1 MSRRRRYAGARVGT
15 QAGGRTATNADDD
28 SAHSSAVAIPL
39 GSDGRATYRAAE
51 VARLLGVGRD
61 TVYQAAER
69 GEIPGAL
76 RIGRRL
82 VFARAPLHAW
92 LRNPA
97 PSEE

>member
-1 MSRRRRYAGARVGT
+1 MSARRPPLASKPGT
-15 QAGGRTATNADDD
+15 KLGPGREQ
-28 SAHSSAVAIPL
+28 L
-39 GSDGRATYRAAE
+39 GPDGRATYRADE
-51 VARLLGVGRD
+51 VAKLLGVGRD

-82 VFARAPLHAW
+82 VFARAVVLAW
-92 LRNPA
+92 IGNPA

>member
-1 MSRRRRYAGARVGT
+1 MSASTSGSKRRQVDRATCGA
-15 QAGGRTATNADDD
+15 
-28 SAHSSAVAIPL
+28 
-39 GSDGRATYRAAE
+39 DGRATYRADE
-51 VARLLGVGRD
+51 VATLLGVGRD

-82 VFARAPLHAW
+82 VFSRPVVLAW
-92 LRNPA
+92 IGNPA